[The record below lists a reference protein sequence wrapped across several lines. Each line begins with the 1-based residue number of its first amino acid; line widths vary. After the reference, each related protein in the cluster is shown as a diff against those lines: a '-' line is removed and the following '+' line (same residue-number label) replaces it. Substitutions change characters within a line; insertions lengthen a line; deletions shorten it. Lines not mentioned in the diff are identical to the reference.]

1 MWLLARL
8 TVLGEVGLLSGLVS
22 RSWLLV
28 SVLSFF
34 EQSTFFMCILIVSM
48 GLIFLVYILVL

>member
-1 MWLLARL
+1 MWLLTHL
-8 TVLGEVGLLSGLVS
+8 TVLGEVGLLSGLVP

-34 EQSTFFMCILIVSM
+34 EQSTLFMCIFIVSM
-48 GLIFLVYILVL
+48 VLIFLVCILVL

>member
-8 TVLGEVGLLSGLVS
+8 TVLGEVDLLSGLVP

-34 EQSTFFMCILIVSM
+34 E
-48 GLIFLVYILVL
+48 